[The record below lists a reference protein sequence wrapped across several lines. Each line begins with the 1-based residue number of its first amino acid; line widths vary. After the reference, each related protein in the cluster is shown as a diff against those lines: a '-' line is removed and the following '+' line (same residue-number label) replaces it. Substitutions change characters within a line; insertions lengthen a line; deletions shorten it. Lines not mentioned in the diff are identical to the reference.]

1 MSRQPDDQEPGAADA
16 AGLVATRLYPGG
28 PVYWVA
34 PAEPLGKPRPG
45 HGTLYVNPASKISTD
60 SEWHA
65 SWQDDYPKSQIAAHG
80 GATTGVER
88 ISGSGDDVLRW
99 ARSKPAK
106 KRLIMQGGK
115 WIPLPLDE
123 NWRPESRPS
132 D

>member
-1 MSRQPDDQEPGAADA
+1 MGKRADHQDTGAAEA
-16 AGLVATRLYPGG
+16 AGLVPTSLYPGG

-34 PAEPLGKPRPG
+34 PAEPLGEPRPG
-45 HGTLYVNPASKISTD
+45 HGTLYVNPASKIATD
-60 SEWHA
+60 TEWHA
-65 SWQDDYPKSQIAAHG
+65 SWQDDYPKSQIDAHG
-80 GATTGVER
+80 GATAGVER
-88 ISGSGDDVLRW
+88 VSGSEEDVLRW

-123 NWRPESRPS
+123 GWRPESHSS